1 MDNEEEMDKF
11 LEKHNF
17 PIQSLNSSSGCI
29 SSTPHPLSQKASGCR
44 RELRQSYSSREK
56 SLHSLG
62 AFPPWALLIPLG
74 SQMWLCSE
82 ALGSGCSHLVFWC
95 FRLAPAAGSC
105 DLCHSF
111 PHCSLLI
118 LILPTRSPW
127 ILVTWM
133 ADKSPECFKP
143 GRTRGEKCG

>member
-74 SQMWLCSE
+74 SQM
-82 ALGSGCSHLVFWC
+82 
-95 FRLAPAAGSC
+95 
-105 DLCHSF
+105 
-111 PHCSLLI
+111 
-118 LILPTRSPW
+118 
-127 ILVTWM
+127 
-133 ADKSPECFKP
+133 
-143 GRTRGEKCG
+143 